1 MPKKQRSG
9 VVVSDK
15 MDKTIVVQ
23 IERTV
28 SHRLYGKK
36 LRRRKRYKAHDETN
50 VCRLGDQ
57 VLIEEARPLSKQKHW
72 RVVRILER
80 HEVADV
86 QPREIDAEMAG
97 VRRSERDK
105 TAVPEAVGGTAT
117 AAALAA
123 SDQPVPD
130 PAPADQPAA
139 DAPAAPEEPAS

>member
-9 VVVSDK
+9 TVVSDK
-15 MDKTIVVQ
+15 MDKTVVVQ
-23 IERTV
+23 IERIV
-28 SHRLYGKK
+28 SHPLYGKSM
-36 LRRRKRYKAHDETN
+36 RRRKRYKAHDETN

-97 VRRSERDK
+97 VPRRERV
-105 TAVPEAVGGTAT
+105 TEAAEGAQESVAVASAATT
-117 AAALAA
+117 AAPSKGAA
-123 SDQPVPD
+123 
-130 PAPADQPAA
+130 AEAT
-139 DAPAAPEEPAS
+139 EEGPAS

>member
-9 VVVSDK
+9 TVVSDK
-15 MDKTIVVQ
+15 MDKTVVVQ
-23 IERTV
+23 IERIV
-28 SHRLYGKK
+28 SHPLYGKSM
-36 LRRRKRYKAHDETN
+36 RRRKRYKAHDETN

-97 VRRSERDK
+97 VPSRERA
-105 TAVPEAVGGTAT
+105 TEVAEGAPEPVAVAS
-117 AAALAA
+117 AAAE
-123 SDQPVPD
+123 
-130 PAPADQPAA
+130 
-139 DAPAAPEEPAS
+139 AAPSKGAAAEAAEEGSAS

>member
-9 VVVSDK
+9 TVVSDK
-15 MDKTIVVQ
+15 MDKTVVVQ
-23 IERTV
+23 IERIV
-28 SHRLYGKK
+28 SHPLYGKSM
-36 LRRRKRYKAHDETN
+36 RRRKRYKAHDETN

-97 VRRSERDK
+97 VPSRERA
-105 TAVPEAVGGTAT
+105 TEVAEGAQEPVAVAS
-117 AAALAA
+117 AAAE
-123 SDQPVPD
+123 
-130 PAPADQPAA
+130 
-139 DAPAAPEEPAS
+139 AAPSKGAAAEAAEEGSAS